1 MLQLGL
7 GLCSLPVQSTGD
19 GSNPALNTPT
29 LVVQE
34 GGVDT
39 HVEDEGAD
47 LTALVTVDDGDG
59 SVTTDVE
66 LYVNGALISSMDDDG
81 GGDWSLAI
89 PDVTAGTK
97 NYRAKRITADGFRY
111 SAFWQ
116 VVVSGSAGNA
126 VIAGAGNQV
135 IAGAGNRVVANL

>member
-1 MLQLGL
+1 MLRIGV
-7 GLCSLPVQSTGD
+7 GLCDLPIQSSSAGD
-19 GSNPALNTPT
+19 GSNPDLNVPT

-39 HVEDEGAD
+39 HAETEPAD

-59 SVTTDVE
+59 SATTDVE

-89 PDVTAGTK
+89 PAVTAGTK
-97 NYRAKRITADGFRY
+97 NYRAKRITADGFRW
-111 SAFWQ
+111 SAVWQ
-116 VVVSGSAGNA
+116 VVVSPVLGDFLTDGGDTLTIGGDPLENA
-126 VIAGAGNQV
+126 
-135 IAGAGNRVVANL
+135 